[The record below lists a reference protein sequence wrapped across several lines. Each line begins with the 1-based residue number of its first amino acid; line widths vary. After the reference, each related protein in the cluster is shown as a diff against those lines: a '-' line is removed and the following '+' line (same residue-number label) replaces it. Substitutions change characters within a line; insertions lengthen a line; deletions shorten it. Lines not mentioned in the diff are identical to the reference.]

1 MNKNSFGIGVV
12 VGVITFF
19 VCFSGFPLYGTPLD
33 FVGSL
38 GVGFGHGFSASVVA
52 AMLNKRK
59 MAKERNR
66 SAPH

>member
-12 VGVITFF
+12 VGVITFS
-19 VCFSGFPLYGTPLD
+19 VLFSGFPLYGHPMDL
-33 FVGSL
+33 VGCL

-59 MAKERNR
+59 MAKA
-66 SAPH
+66 S

>member
-19 VCFSGFPLYGTPLD
+19 VCFSGFPLFGTPLN